1 MSGPANPTNPSLTKN
16 TLLLI
21 GLQVFSK
28 FLTAL
33 WTFYLARQLGAEG
46 YGLWANVM
54 SVAAILSALQDMG
67 TSLIFIR
74 DVGRDRGR
82 AAERFGTS
90 LILYPIFSLL
100 FVALTLGAGFLL
112 GFDSEKMMLLFVAA
126 LSFSA
131 LVPSLAS
138 QNILSSHEDFSPYVV
153 ATFWGTMTYLAVGM
167 VLIHLKFYVM
177 GVFVAMALG
186 NAVLS
191 FFVTRATIVKHARP
205 EFKWNAAALR
215 EPLKAGFPLL
225 INSMLYEAA
234 IRLDRILI
242 ERFWSQSA
250 VGFYQAAFTLSQLF
264 REMLLLPMMNSF
276 YPRMASTYRSDFP
289 TFKNLFA
296 KMNILMFLA
305 AVPIA
310 VFGSLFSEPII
321 GLFYGDKFAE
331 AAPLLSVLIFMVPF
345 MFISVL
351 WGYVLVVEDRQNYIL
366 WTRAATLGLNFV
378 LNWTFL
384 PTVGVVMS
392 AWAAVL
398 SQVFAMAVYFW
409 ALRGSNLVDFLP
421 RFFKIAVAG
430 GVSGAAA
437 YFIRNSFE
445 NAWAGFALGLLAG
458 LLVYAGAIYFTK
470 VLTKAEF
477 EWFESQCAMVKAR
490 VVGGLPFRSFFQ
502 SL

>member
-1 MSGPANPTNPSLTKN
+1 MTSPANPSNPSLTKN

-28 FLTAL
+28 LLTAV

-74 DVGRDRGR
+74 EVGHDRSR
-82 AAERFGTS
+82 TAERFGTA
-90 LILYPIFSLL
+90 LILYPIFSLI
-100 FVALTLGAGFLL
+100 FVALTLGSGLLL
-112 GFDSEKMMLLFVAA
+112 GFDTDKMMLLFVAA

-191 FFVTRATIVKHARP
+191 FFVTRATVVKHARP
-205 EFKWNAAALR
+205 EFKWDAASWR

-310 VFGSLFSEPII
+310 VFGSLFSSTIV
-321 GLFYGDKFAE
+321 GFFYGEKFAE

-351 WGYVLVVEDRQNYIL
+351 WGYVLVVEDRQKYIL

-398 SQVFAMAVYFW
+398 SQIFAMAVYFW
-409 ALRGSNLVDFLP
+409 ALRGSGLIDFVS
-421 RFFKIAVAG
+421 RFLKIAAAG
-430 GVSGAAA
+430 ALSGAAA
-437 YFIRNSFE
+437 FLLRNVIE
-445 NAWAGFALGLLAG
+445 NPWIGLSVGLMAG
-458 LLVYAGAIYFTK
+458 LLIYAGCIISSK
-470 VLTKAEF
+470 VLTKQEL
-477 EWFESQCAMVKAR
+477 EWFESQLLLVKVR
-490 VVGGLPFRSFFQ
+490 IVGRLPFR
-502 SL
+502 